1 MKALIL
7 GAAALALALPVFAA
21 ENAANSPEQQ
31 VSQKEYREQK
41 AAKQAEEKAKPEQ
54 LATTGVSREVTLEAA
69 PSAKKAE
76 AAKPEERHT
85 LRFES
90 WVHDEDNE
98 Y

>member
-7 GAAALALALPVFAA
+7 GAAALSLALPVFAA

-41 AAKQAEEKAKPEQ
+41 AAKQTQEKQREQ
-54 LATTGVSREVTLEAA
+54 LATAGISKEVTLEAA
-69 PSAKKAE
+69 PAAKKAE
-76 AAKPEERHT
+76 PAKAEERHT